1 VRRLDALSEHATSG
15 QCAFVAIPGDFGHFL
30 SRDTMNT
37 LCLGGAGALSAHRW
51 DRNGIEESIY
61 GISNYKLGHETRI
74 SKY

>member
-1 VRRLDALSEHATSG
+1 
-15 QCAFVAIPGDFGHFL
+15 
-30 SRDTMNT
+30 MNT
-37 LCLGGAGALSAHRW
+37 LCLGGACALSAHRW